1 MLRVYTCCNN
11 AFFMHCYHR
20 GKGAVNPATINID
33 VTEDNLCSQF
43 KGQFIKQMFSVSTDA
58 LMVGRV

>member
-1 MLRVYTCCNN
+1 
-11 AFFMHCYHR
+11 MHCYHR

-43 KGQFIKQMFSVSTDA
+43 KGQFINQMFSVSTDA